1 MYFTW
6 GEGPVLL
13 DSTCKSDLGYFL
25 TSGSVNWIVAAPS
38 QVDDLFVA
46 SSKFLKMILRKSL
59 PNLKAL
65 PELPEVAL
73 PL

>member
-1 MYFTW
+1 
-6 GEGPVLL
+6 
-13 DSTCKSDLGYFL
+13 
-25 TSGSVNWIVAAPS
+25 VNWIVAAPS